1 MCLAAWQ
8 GNLSEFV
15 KIRPEAK
22 AYYELGSASLKFILP
37 KPGFLDGIKGREVG
51 RHATSCVMLHDR
63 AAPGIAGTR
72 SPGAVSACTFHMRRD
87 LLYPLPFVPMKW
99 FSTAKQQS

>member
-1 MCLAAWQ
+1 MWHKAVAHTAQCMRYVSVTLQ

-37 KPGFLDGIKGREVG
+37 KPGFLDGIKGREV
-51 RHATSCVMLHDR
+51 R
-63 AAPGIAGTR
+63 
-72 SPGAVSACTFHMRRD
+72 
-87 LLYPLPFVPMKW
+87 LPY
-99 FSTAKQQS
+99 KQLS

>member
-1 MCLAAWQ
+1 MSVHVMLQ

-37 KPGFLDGIKGREVG
+37 KPGFLDGIKGREV
-51 RHATSCVMLHDR
+51 CFCLVL
-63 AAPGIAGTR
+63 
-72 SPGAVSACTFHMRRD
+72 VQD
-87 LLYPLPFVPMKW
+87 LFCY
-99 FSTAKQQS
+99 A

>member
-37 KPGFLDGIKGREVG
+37 KPGFLDGIKGREV
-51 RHATSCVMLHDR
+51 RCPATSCAMLHDR
-63 AAPGIAGTR
+63 AALGITGTCTLVLCLHAR
-72 SPGAVSACTFHMRRD
+72 STCAMTCCTRY
-87 LLYPLPFVPMKW
+87 LLCP
-99 FSTAKQQS
+99 

>member
-1 MCLAAWQ
+1 MATGDSQRGSHNSLHAERLVHGALQ

-37 KPGFLDGIKGREVG
+37 KPGFLDGIKGREVWCS
-51 RHATSCVMLHDR
+51 R
-63 AAPGIAGTR
+63 
-72 SPGAVSACTFHMRRD
+72 
-87 LLYPLPFVPMKW
+87 
-99 FSTAKQQS
+99 